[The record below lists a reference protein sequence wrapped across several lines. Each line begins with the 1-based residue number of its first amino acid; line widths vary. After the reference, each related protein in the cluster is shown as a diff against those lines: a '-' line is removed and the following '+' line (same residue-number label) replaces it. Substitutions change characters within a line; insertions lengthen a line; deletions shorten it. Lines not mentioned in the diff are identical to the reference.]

1 MNLQNVLPWY
11 SSQELHE
18 QNQET
23 VFLCTSSLIKIHVI
37 IPSENPRGSRRGE
50 VREGEGGV
58 WILLLF
64 VEGIKWYLYLI
75 FFPQQSTLKEDHY
88 QRQKMAN
95 LYHSLS
101 IKSSVKALALS
112 SGVGNNRT
120 HPLLRAP
127 WAAACTV
134 LSTPL
139 LLASDTTCCFNDCS
153 SLLPTPSPKSS
164 ASTFPVMA
172 AWSWVQN
179 KGREDQKLKFLE
191 SRYDVRW
198 TVNE

>member
-11 SSQELHE
+11 SSQERRK

-23 VFLCTSSLIKIHVI
+23 VFLRTSSLIKIHVI
-37 IPSENPRGSRRGE
+37 ILSENPRGSRRGE

-75 FFPQQSTLKEDHY
+75 FFPQLSTLKEDHY

-127 WAAACTV
+127 
-134 LSTPL
+134 
-139 LLASDTTCCFNDCS
+139 
-153 SLLPTPSPKSS
+153 
-164 ASTFPVMA
+164 
-172 AWSWVQN
+172 
-179 KGREDQKLKFLE
+179 
-191 SRYDVRW
+191 
-198 TVNE
+198 

>member
-11 SSQELHE
+11 SSQELRE

-23 VFLCTSSLIKIHVI
+23 VLLRTSSLIKIHVI
-37 IPSENPRGSRRGE
+37 IPSENPGGSRREG
-50 VREGEGGV
+50 VRRGKGGGG
-58 WILLLF
+58 WILILF

-75 FFPQQSTLKEDHY
+75 FFRQQSTRKEDHY
-88 QRQKMAN
+88 QRQKVAN

-127 WAAACTV
+127 
-134 LSTPL
+134 
-139 LLASDTTCCFNDCS
+139 
-153 SLLPTPSPKSS
+153 
-164 ASTFPVMA
+164 
-172 AWSWVQN
+172 
-179 KGREDQKLKFLE
+179 
-191 SRYDVRW
+191 
-198 TVNE
+198 

>member
-1 MNLQNVLPWY
+1 MLWIYRTFYPG
-11 SSQELHE
+11 
-18 QNQET
+18 T
-23 VFLCTSSLIKIHVI
+23 VVKNFANKIHVI
-37 IPSENPRGSRRGE
+37 IPSENPGGSRREG
-50 VREGEGGV
+50 VRRGKGGGV
-58 WILLLF
+58 VDTYSFCGRYQMVLISDLF
-64 VEGIKWYLYLI
+64 R
-75 FFPQQSTLKEDHY
+75 QQSTRKEDHY
-88 QRQKMAN
+88 QRQKVAN

-139 LLASDTTCCFNDCS
+139 LLASDTTCCFSDCS

-179 KGREDQKLKFLE
+179 KGREDKKWKFLE
-191 SRYDVRW
+191 SRDDVRW

>member
-1 MNLQNVLPWY
+1 MLWIYRTFYPG
-11 SSQELHE
+11 
-18 QNQET
+18 T
-23 VFLCTSSLIKIHVI
+23 VVKNFANKIHVI
-37 IPSENPRGSRRGE
+37 IPSENPGGSRREG
-50 VREGEGGV
+50 VRRGKGGGGW
-58 WILLLF
+58 WILILF

-75 FFPQQSTLKEDHY
+75 FFRQQSTRKEDHY
-88 QRQKMAN
+88 QRQKVAN

-139 LLASDTTCCFNDCS
+139 LLASDTTCCFSDCS

-179 KGREDQKLKFLE
+179 KGREDKKWKFLE
-191 SRYDVRW
+191 SRDDVRW

>member
-1 MNLQNVLPWY
+1 MNLQNVLTWY
-11 SSQELHE
+11 SSQELRE

-23 VFLCTSSLIKIHVI
+23 VLLRTSSLIKIHVI

-50 VREGEGGV
+50 VREGEGGGV
-58 WILLLF
+58 DTSFRGRYQMVLISDLF
-64 VEGIKWYLYLI
+64 PTAIY
-75 FFPQQSTLKEDHY
+75 SKEDHY

-127 WAAACTV
+127 
-134 LSTPL
+134 
-139 LLASDTTCCFNDCS
+139 
-153 SLLPTPSPKSS
+153 
-164 ASTFPVMA
+164 
-172 AWSWVQN
+172 
-179 KGREDQKLKFLE
+179 
-191 SRYDVRW
+191 
-198 TVNE
+198 

>member
-11 SSQELHE
+11 SSQELRE

-50 VREGEGGV
+50 VREGEGGGGV
-58 WILLLF
+58 DTSSF
-64 VEGIKWYLYLI
+64 RGWYQMVLI
-75 FFPQQSTLKEDHY
+75 SDLFFPQQSTLKEDHY

-127 WAAACTV
+127 
-134 LSTPL
+134 
-139 LLASDTTCCFNDCS
+139 
-153 SLLPTPSPKSS
+153 
-164 ASTFPVMA
+164 
-172 AWSWVQN
+172 
-179 KGREDQKLKFLE
+179 
-191 SRYDVRW
+191 
-198 TVNE
+198 

>member
-11 SSQELHE
+11 SSQELRE

-23 VFLCTSSLIKIHVI
+23 IFLRTSSLIKTHVI
-37 IPSENPRGSRRGE
+37 IIE
-50 VREGEGGV
+50 VREGEGEGGV

-64 VEGIKWYLYLI
+64 VEGTKWYLHLI
-75 FFPQQSTLKEDHY
+75 FFRQQSTLKEDHY
-88 QRQKMAN
+88 QRQKMAH

-120 HPLLRAP
+120 HPFLKAP

-139 LLASDTTCCFNDCS
+139 LLASDTTCCFSDCS

-179 KGREDQKLKFLE
+179 KGGEDQKWKFLE